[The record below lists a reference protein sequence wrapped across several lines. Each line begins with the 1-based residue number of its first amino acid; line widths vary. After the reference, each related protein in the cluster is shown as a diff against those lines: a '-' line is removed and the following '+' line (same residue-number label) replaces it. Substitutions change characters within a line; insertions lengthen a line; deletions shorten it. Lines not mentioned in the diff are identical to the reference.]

1 MACPNTEGRK
11 RDAWSL
17 LSEETDDVRDC
28 DTLVYSAPNE
38 CTLCFR
44 RSSSRVV
51 VSQCFSSCFGGGGTQ
66 TDLGE
71 ERLKLVLIGLDNAG
85 KTTLLN
91 TLRNIEAETT
101 PTYGFISQT
110 IRDAGGVDI
119 EIYDL
124 GGGKSIRRI
133 WCE

>member
-1 MACPNTEGRK
+1 M
-11 RDAWSL
+11 
-17 LSEETDDVRDC
+17 
-28 DTLVYSAPNE
+28 
-38 CTLCFR
+38 
-44 RSSSRVV
+44 V
-51 VSQCFSSCFGGGGTQ
+51 VSQCFSACFGGGTQ

-71 ERLKLVLIGLDNAG
+71 QRLKLVLIGLDNAG

-91 TLRNIEAETT
+91 TLRNVDAETT

-133 WCE
+133 WCEQRETERYGPPSGRVSSSPILRSLQSHAIIADIK